1 VSSWCRQDGHNV
13 SILCIPLCLYQAKFF
28 LSSIVLNNLNNL
40 WKSPTATIIYHFC
53 DFAERKAE
61 KTAVILQRFLRQI
74 LHEANPM
81 QLSMLERYRENLN
94 NPSLKELSRA
104 LSDVARVKANAYLII
119 DALDEFD
126 DRKALIPIL
135 RELGKAGIKVFVTSR
150 DIPDIRDAFRTERSI
165 EIQASRSDLEN
176 FVANSFQESD
186 YYDSLNPNAAIVSA
200 IVDQAAG
207 MYEVQPVVRL

>member
-1 VSSWCRQDGHNV
+1 
-13 SILCIPLCLYQAKFF
+13 
-28 LSSIVLNNLNNL
+28 
-40 WKSPTATIIYHFC
+40 
-53 DFAERKAE
+53 
-61 KTAVILQRFLRQI
+61 
-74 LHEANPM
+74 M
-81 QLSMLERYRENLN
+81 QLALLERYRENSN

-104 LSDVARVKANAYLII
+104 LSDVARVKLNAYLII

-135 RELGKAGIKVFVTSR
+135 RELGKAGIKIFVTSR
-150 DIPDIRDAFRTERSI
+150 DIPDIRDAFHTERNL

-186 YYDSLNPNAAIVSA
+186 YYDSSPNAAIVSA

-207 MYEVQPVVRL
+207 MYEVPPVLLIII

>member
-1 VSSWCRQDGHNV
+1 
-13 SILCIPLCLYQAKFF
+13 
-28 LSSIVLNNLNNL
+28 
-40 WKSPTATIIYHFC
+40 
-53 DFAERKAE
+53 
-61 KTAVILQRFLRQI
+61 
-74 LHEANPM
+74 M

-94 NPSLKELSRA
+94 HPSLNELSRA
-104 LSDVARVKANAYLII
+104 LSDVARAKANAYLII

-135 RELGKAGIKVFVTSR
+135 RELGKARMKVFVTSR